1 MTEHPIHR
9 LDDDVHQRVRLGI
22 LASLTGVTQADFAH
36 LKSTLE
42 LTDGNLGRHLQ
53 VLEESGLVKVTKTF
67 ENRRPRTWVN
77 ITRKGS
83 TALRVELDAL
93 RELMAT
99 VDAQLDGT
107 VGTPTRTLRSGVGG
121 TVERSRDI

>member
-22 LASLTGVTQADFAH
+22 LASLTGVTQVDFAH
-36 LKSTLE
+36 LKSTLG

-53 VLEESGLVKVTKTF
+53 VLEESGLIKVTKMFDT
-67 ENRRPRTWVN
+67 RRPRTWLK

-93 RELMAT
+93 RDLMAT
-99 VDAQLDGT
+99 VDAQLDR
-107 VGTPTRTLRSGVGG
+107 TPENTAPTAPTGPSPH
-121 TVERSRDI
+121 